1 MRLILNFLCLL
12 CGVTVVSGALHN
24 VTVLENRILVECNRY
39 YDDVRLGKCLENA
52 AISWDSIDDQYPFE
66 LVKQAYD
73 ADGLSGLSLECERVC
88 AATNQCRAYRVSSAT
103 DILQGNAIC
112 DIYTECNVANIV
124 SAASKLY
131 VKQAPFNCF
140 IKATNFDGV
149 KKNYND
155 LVNPWSQISRV
166 LTVPIK
172 PYQEIHIQVNGVT
185 DLNTYAYRPYN
196 ELGEYCD
203 LDDVFDCLLTENVIL
218 TSIIFVML
226 VGIISSNLI
235 LVLSKKNLIN

>member
-1 MRLILNFLCLL
+1 MRLLLSLL
-12 CGVTVVSGALHN
+12 CITAASGALHN

-52 AISWDSIDDQYPFE
+52 ASSWDGIQSQYPFE

-73 ADGLSGLSLECERVC
+73 ADGLAGLSLECERVC
-88 AATNQCRAYRVSSAT
+88 AATNQCRAYRVSSAI

-112 DIYTECNVANIV
+112 EIYTECNTDNIV

-131 VKQAPFNCF
+131 IKKQPFNCF

-166 LTVPIK
+166 
-172 PYQEIHIQVNGVT
+172 
-185 DLNTYAYRPYN
+185 
-196 ELGEYCD
+196 
-203 LDDVFDCLLTENVIL
+203 
-218 TSIIFVML
+218 
-226 VGIISSNLI
+226 
-235 LVLSKKNLIN
+235 

>member
-1 MRLILNFLCLL
+1 MRLLLSLL
-12 CGVTVVSGALHN
+12 CITAASGALHN

-52 AISWDSIDDQYPFE
+52 ASSWDGIQSQYPFE

-73 ADGLSGLSLECERVC
+73 ADGLAGLSLECERVC

-112 DIYTECNVANIV
+112 DIYTECRVDNIV
-124 SAASKLY
+124 SATSKLY
-131 VKQAPFNCF
+131 VKQEPFNCF
-140 IKATNFDGV
+140 LKATSFDGV
-149 KKNYND
+149 HKNYND

-172 PYQEIHIQVNGVT
+172 PYQECHIQINGVT
-185 DLNTYAYRPYN
+185 DLNTYSYRPYK
-196 ELGEYCD
+196 ELEEYCD
-203 LDDVFDCLLTENVIL
+203 LDDVWECLLTGDIIW
-218 TSIIFVML
+218 TSIIFVVL
-226 VGIISSNLI
+226 VGIISSNII

>member
-1 MRLILNFLCLL
+1 MRLLLSLL
-12 CGVTVVSGALHN
+12 CITAASGALHN

-52 AISWDSIDDQYPFE
+52 AISWGSIDDEYPCE
-66 LVKQAYD
+66 LGEQAYD

>member
-1 MRLILNFLCLL
+1 MRLILSLL
-12 CGVTVVSGALHN
+12 CITAASGALHN
-24 VTVLENRILVECNRY
+24 VTILENRILVECNRY
-39 YDDVRLGKCLENA
+39 YDDVRLGKCAEDA
-52 AISWDSIDDQYPFE
+52 ASSWDSIDDQYPFE

-73 ADGLSGLSLECERVC
+73 ANGLAGLSLECEKVC
-88 AATNQCRAYRVSSAT
+88 AATNQCRAYRVSSAI

-112 DIYTECNVANIV
+112 DIYTECNVGTIV

-131 VKQAPFNCF
+131 VKQEPFNCF

-166 LTVPIK
+166 LTIPIK
-172 PYQEIHIQVNGVT
+172 AFQECHIQINGVT
-185 DLNTYAYRPYN
+185 DLNTYSYRPYK
-196 ELGEYCD
+196 ELEEYCD

-226 VGIISSNLI
+226 VGIISSNII

>member
-1 MRLILNFLCLL
+1 MRLILSLLCLL
-12 CGVTVVSGALHN
+12 STASGALHN

-39 YDDVRLGKCLENA
+39 YDDVRLGKCAEDA
-52 AISWDSIDDQYPFE
+52 ASSWDSIDDQYPFE

-73 ADGLSGLSLECERVC
+73 ADGLIGLSLECERVC

-131 VKQAPFNCF
+131 IKQEPFNCF

-149 KKNYND
+149 HKNYND
-155 LVNPWSQISRV
+155 LVNPFSQLSRV
-166 LTVPIK
+166 LTIPIK
-172 PYQEIHIQVNGVT
+172 AFQEVHLQVNGVT

-196 ELGEYCD
+196 ELEEYCD
-203 LDDVFDCLLTENVIL
+203 LDDVWECLLTENVIL

-226 VGIISSNLI
+226 VGIISSNII
-235 LVLSKKNLIN
+235 LVLSKQNLIN

>member
-12 CGVTVVSGALHN
+12 CGVTIVSGSLHN

-52 AISWDSIDDQYPFE
+52 ASSWDGNAQYPFE

-73 ADGLSGLSLECERVC
+73 ADGLAGLSLECEKVC
-88 AATNQCRAYRVSSAT
+88 AATNQCRAYRVSSAI

-112 DIYTECNVANIV
+112 DIYTECNTDNIV

-172 PYQEIHIQVNGVT
+172 AFQECHIQINGVT
-185 DLNTYAYRPYN
+185 DLNTYSYRPYK
-196 ELGEYCD
+196 ELEEYCD
-203 LDDVFDCLLTENVIL
+203 LDDVWECLLTENVIL
-218 TSIIFVML
+218 TSVIFVML
-226 VGIISSNLI
+226 VGIISSNII

>member
-1 MRLILNFLCLL
+1 MRLILSLL
-12 CGVTVVSGALHN
+12 LMLSTSSGALHN
-24 VTVLENRILVECNRY
+24 VTILENRILVECNRY
-39 YDDVRLGKCLENA
+39 YDDVRLGKCAEDA
-52 AISWDSIDDQYPFE
+52 ASSWDGIQSQYPFE

-73 ADGLSGLSLECERVC
+73 ADGLSGLSRECERVC

-112 DIYTECNVANIV
+112 DIYTECRVDNIV

-140 IKATNFDGV
+140 LKATSFDGLH
-149 KKNYND
+149 KNYND

-172 PYQEIHIQVNGVT
+172 AFQECHVTVNGVT
-185 DLNTYAYRPYN
+185 DLNTYAYRPYK
-196 ELGEYCD
+196 ELEEYCD

-218 TSIIFVML
+218 TSVIFVML
-226 VGIISSNLI
+226 VGIISSNII
-235 LVLSKKNLIN
+235 LVVSKKNLIN

>member
-1 MRLILNFLCLL
+1 MHYVYLL
-12 CGVTVVSGALHN
+12 LMLSTASGALHN
-24 VTVLENRILVECNRY
+24 VTILENRILVECNRY

-52 AISWDSIDDQYPFE
+52 ASSWDGIQSQYPFE

-73 ADGLSGLSLECERVC
+73 ADGLAGLSLECERVC

-112 DIYTECNVANIV
+112 DIYTECRVDNIV

-131 VKQAPFNCF
+131 IKQEPFNCF
-140 IKATNFDGV
+140 IKATSFDGV
-149 KKNYND
+149 HKNYND

-166 LTVPIK
+166 LTIPIK

-185 DLNTYAYRPYN
+185 DLNTYSYRPYK
-196 ELGEYCD
+196 ELEEYCD

-218 TSIIFVML
+218 TSVIFVML
-226 VGIISSNLI
+226 VGIVSSNLI